1 MIMKMMMTRTRT
13 TTTTMMTM
21 MMMMMMMMMM
31 IMASLLCRIN
41 CQVVMWPLRFLN
53 SSKRNSRS

>member
-13 TTTTMMTM
+13 TTRTTMMT
-21 MMMMMMMMMM
+21 MMMMM

-41 CQVVMWPLRFLN
+41 YQVVMWTLRRLN
-53 SSKRNSRS
+53 SGKRNSRS

>member
-13 TTTTMMTM
+13 TTTTTT
-21 MMMMMMMMMM
+21 MMMMMMMM

-41 CQVVMWPLRFLN
+41 YQVVMWPLRRLN